1 MSAPSRSVF
10 TLDTDEMSPALSL
23 TALAWLLSTGLL
35 SAVVIHSSATPLLG
49 HYTAHSPDS
58 EVTDTGTQLWRTP
71 DPVTVTARK
80 PSGKPRDTKPEKNS
94 TDIILLYRYNLS
106 EPFIHTS
113 YIKHTFIFSC

>member
-1 MSAPSRSVF
+1 MSASSPVF
-10 TLDTDEMSPALSL
+10 TLDTDEMSPTG

-106 EPFIHTS
+106 EPFIH
-113 YIKHTFIFSC
+113 HT